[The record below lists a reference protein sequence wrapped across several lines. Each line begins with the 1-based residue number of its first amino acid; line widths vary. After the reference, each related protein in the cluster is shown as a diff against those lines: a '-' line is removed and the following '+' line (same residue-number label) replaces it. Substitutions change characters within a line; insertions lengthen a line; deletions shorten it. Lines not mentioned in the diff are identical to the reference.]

1 MERPAGRVAKIR
13 EHGWGPFGKKGF
25 SGHAAPNKMRRA
37 WFLAGVALL
46 NIGALYFLLIGSR
59 ARKPDF
65 IIYFVWAWALR
76 HGASPYVAA
85 NVKLVGNTLGVPYL
99 VANYPP
105 LFILLFEPMTLLDP
119 VAALWLWQGVNIF
132 LLAACLLLWSRE
144 FRGRK
149 SELVIA
155 GSLAVLY
162 GPLSVNLFWA
172 QTQVPLLLLLILALR
187 WARLRKDWI
196 CGAALAMAGLIK
208 LYPMFVLGY
217 FIMLRRWRVVTST
230 LLVCLSAIFASIAL
244 LGLEPNVQFLHHV
257 GYLGLEHPAAISLLA
272 IISRTFSLFVDG
284 RPDATLTLASVATT
298 AVVIVGFV
306 LVTVRATAVAAHSGR
321 EEAAY
326 GLWVAAAVLL
336 CPISWV
342 HHMVLLLIPFAQLLD
357 SRSNRRALKLGAYS
371 YWLAEV
377 GLGLFWLRELAHPSS
392 SFLVAIFPIVFML
405 SLLLGFAS
413 TYFNLDN
420 PLLPRAASP
429 EEARD
434 ETEGRADLW
443 L

>member
-1 MERPAGRVAKIR
+1 VKVPEHRCGPCGEKVFVGRA
-13 EHGWGPFGKKGF
+13 E
-25 SGHAAPNKMRRA
+25 PNKMWRA

-76 HGASPYVAA
+76 HGASPYVAE
-85 NVKLVGNTLGVPYL
+85 NLKLVGHTLGVPYL

-119 VAALWLWQGVNIF
+119 VTALWLWQGLNIL
-132 LLAACLLLWSRE
+132 LLAACLLLLSRE
-144 FRGRK
+144 FRGRP
-149 SELVIA
+149 SDLVIA
-155 GSLAVLY
+155 SSLALLY

-187 WARLRKDWI
+187 WSRLRKDWI

-208 LYPMFVLGY
+208 IYPIFVLGY
-217 FIMLRRWRVVTST
+217 FIILRRWRVVVSG
-230 LLVCLSAIFASIAL
+230 LLLGVSAILASIAL

-257 GYLGLEHPAAISLLA
+257 GYLGLEIPTAISLLA
-272 IISRTFSLFVDG
+272 IISRTFSLFVNG

-298 AVVIVGFV
+298 WVVIVGF
-306 LVTVRATAVAAHSGR
+306 LFLTVRATVVAAHRGR

-326 GLWVAAAVLL
+326 GLWVVAAVLL

-392 SFLVAIFPIVFML
+392 SFLVAMFPLVFLL
-405 SLLLGFAS
+405 SLLLTFGS
-413 TYFNLDN
+413 TYFNTVHAPDAN
-420 PLLPRAASP
+420 AVGRPR
-429 EEARD
+429 
-434 ETEGRADLW
+434 
-443 L
+443 